1 MNKTAMI
8 SLSLI
13 ILFINDTHA
22 RPIEPKRRVGQDWKE
37 FQHQHCKWRMGH
49 TCKEVPEDEGKLPAR
64 TDEETALEV
73 GLGLLL
79 GGPTPQPRGFKF
91 SIGKLPIKPAT
102 KAPSPTRIHTAPKLS
117 ANTEKTAL
125 LSVSSKPKAKM
136 KVKRINGSIGY
147 LLGDPNAP
155 SFSGE
160 PQIKR
165 LNIDTS
171 ESNVDSDSGS
181 YYEYDTSSM
190 KESDIEDDN
199 YQQSEK
205 SKFTVIHRR
214 SPIQESEIEVVI
226 KEMESI
232 YSEDLWHET
241 NLDIHDE
248 IEKYNILSTN
258 KNISFQDYFAF
269 RDYTEAGYVRVN
281 NAIRSNNITPEV
293 KIEIEQLT
301 NALKSH
307 SDMNTSLK
315 NRSLKNLSY
324 DNIDIV
330 YRGEV
335 RNRAEFEAEIVEE
348 KTYSNDAFFSTT
360 SDEEYITNFNTED
373 LNDGEVNV
381 RYTIQYPKGLTY
393 STDVSSLLDNTEG
406 TRIFIPHSVF
416 LVTEIN
422 TIDNAT
428 IEVEIRAL
436 RGLGSKFTP
445 PPIQIN

>member
-1 MNKTAMI
+1 MNKIAMI
-8 SLSLI
+8 SLPLI

-37 FQHQHCKWRMGH
+37 FQHQHCKWRRGH

-64 TDEETALEV
+64 TDEEIALEV
-73 GLGLLL
+73 GLGILS

-91 SIGKLPIKPAT
+91 SIGKLPIKPTT
-102 KAPSPTRIHTAPKLS
+102 KALSPTRISTAPKLS

-125 LSVSSKPKAKM
+125 LSVSSKPKAKGIL
-136 KVKRINGSIGY
+136 KRINGSIGY
-147 LLGDPNAP
+147 LLGDPDAP

-160 PQIKR
+160 PPMKR

-171 ESNVDSDSGS
+171 ESNVDSDSDS

-232 YSEDLWHET
+232 YSEGFWHKT

-248 IEKYNILSTN
+248 IEKYNRLSTD
-258 KNISFQDYFAF
+258 KKISFQDYFAF

-281 NAIRSNNITPEV
+281 NAIRSNNITPEI

-301 NALKSH
+301 NALKRH
-307 SDMNTSLK
+307 SDINISLR
-315 NRSLKNLSY
+315 NRSFKHLSAENT
-324 DNIDIV
+324 DVV

-335 RNRAEFEAEIVEE
+335 RNKVDFETQVIEEEIV
-348 KTYSNDAFFSTT
+348 SNDAFFSTT
-360 SDEEYITNFNTED
+360 SEKEYAMSFNMDNLE
-373 LNDGEVNV
+373 DGEVNIL
-381 RYTIQYPKGLTY
+381 YTIHYPEGMTY
-393 STDVSSLLDNTEG
+393 STDISTLLENSEEA
-406 TRIFIPHSVF
+406 RIFLPHNIF
-416 LVTEIN
+416 LITEIK
-422 TIDNAT
+422 TIDNET
-428 IEVEIRAL
+428 IEVEMRAFG
-436 RGLGSKFTP
+436 GLKSKFVP
-445 PPIQIN
+445 LSSVSH

>member
-49 TCKEVPEDEGKLPAR
+49 TCKEVHEDEGKLPTR

-91 SIGKLPIKPAT
+91 SIGKLPIKPTT
-102 KAPSPTRIHTAPKLS
+102 KAPSPARISTAPKLS

-125 LSVSSKPKAKM
+125 LSVSSKPKAKGIL
-136 KVKRINGSIGY
+136 KRINGSIGY
-147 LLGDPNAP
+147 LLGDPDAP

-171 ESNVDSDSGS
+171 ESNVDSDSDS

-214 SPIQESEIEVVI
+214 NPIQESEIEVVI

-232 YSEDLWHET
+232 YSEEFWHET

-258 KNISFQDYFAF
+258 KSISFQDYFAF

-281 NAIRSNNITPEV
+281 NAVRSNNITPEV

-301 NALKSH
+301 NALNRH
-307 SDMNTSLK
+307 SDINISLR
-315 NRSLKNLSY
+315 NRSFKYLSAENT
-324 DNIDIV
+324 DVV

-335 RNRAEFEAEIVEE
+335 RNKVDFETQIIEE
-348 KTYSNDAFFSTT
+348 ETYSNESFFSTT
-360 SDEEYITNFNTED
+360 ETKEYAMSFNMDNLE
-373 LNDGEVNV
+373 DGEVNIL
-381 RYTIQYPKGLTY
+381 YTIHYPKGMTY
-393 STDVSSLLDNTEG
+393 STDISALLENNEE
-406 TRIFIPHSVF
+406 TRIFLPHNIF
-416 LVTEIN
+416 LITEIK
-422 TIDNAT
+422 TIDNET
-428 IEVEIRAL
+428 IEVEMRAFG
-436 RGLGSKFTP
+436 GLKSKFVP
-445 PPIQIN
+445 LSSVSH

>member
-49 TCKEVPEDEGKLPAR
+49 TCKEVHEDEGKLPTR
-64 TDEETALEV
+64 TDEKTALEV

-214 SPIQESEIEVVI
+214 SPIQE
-226 KEMESI
+226 
-232 YSEDLWHET
+232 
-241 NLDIHDE
+241 
-248 IEKYNILSTN
+248 
-258 KNISFQDYFAF
+258 
-269 RDYTEAGYVRVN
+269 
-281 NAIRSNNITPEV
+281 
-293 KIEIEQLT
+293 
-301 NALKSH
+301 
-307 SDMNTSLK
+307 
-315 NRSLKNLSY
+315 
-324 DNIDIV
+324 
-330 YRGEV
+330 
-335 RNRAEFEAEIVEE
+335 
-348 KTYSNDAFFSTT
+348 
-360 SDEEYITNFNTED
+360 
-373 LNDGEVNV
+373 
-381 RYTIQYPKGLTY
+381 
-393 STDVSSLLDNTEG
+393 
-406 TRIFIPHSVF
+406 
-416 LVTEIN
+416 
-422 TIDNAT
+422 
-428 IEVEIRAL
+428 
-436 RGLGSKFTP
+436 
-445 PPIQIN
+445 

>member
-49 TCKEVPEDEGKLPAR
+49 TCKEVHEDEGKLPTR

-73 GLGLLL
+73 GLGILL

-91 SIGKLPIKPAT
+91 SIGKLPIKPTT
-102 KAPSPTRIHTAPKLS
+102 KAPSPTRISTAPKLS

-125 LSVSSKPKAKM
+125 LSVSSKPKAKGIL
-136 KVKRINGSIGY
+136 KRINGSIGY

-232 YSEDLWHET
+232 YSEEFWHET

-248 IEKYNILSTN
+248 IEKYNRLSTN

-281 NAIRSNNITPEV
+281 NAMRSNNITPEV

-301 NALKSH
+301 NALNRH
-307 SDMNTSLK
+307 SDINISLR
-315 NRSLKNLSY
+315 NRSFKYLSAENT
-324 DNIDIV
+324 DVV

-335 RNRAEFEAEIVEE
+335 RNKVDFETQIIEE
-348 KTYSNDAFFSTT
+348 ETYSNESFFSTT
-360 SDEEYITNFNTED
+360 ETKEYAMSFNMDNLE
-373 LNDGEVNV
+373 DGEVNIL
-381 RYTIQYPKGLTY
+381 YTIHYPQGMTY
-393 STDVSSLLDNTEG
+393 STDISALLENNEE
-406 TRIFIPHSVF
+406 TRIFLPHNIF
-416 LVTEIN
+416 LITEIK
-422 TIDNAT
+422 TIDNET
-428 IEVEIRAL
+428 IEVEMRAFG
-436 RGLGSKFTP
+436 GLKSKFVP
-445 PPIQIN
+445 LSSVSH

>member
-49 TCKEVPEDEGKLPAR
+49 TCKEVHEDEGKLPTR

-91 SIGKLPIKPAT
+91 SIGKLPIKPTT
-102 KAPSPTRIHTAPKLS
+102 KAPSPTRISTAPKLS

-125 LSVSSKPKAKM
+125 LSVSSKPKAKGIL
-136 KVKRINGSIGY
+136 KRINGSIGY
-147 LLGDPNAP
+147 LLGDPDAP

-171 ESNVDSDSGS
+171 ESNVDSDSDS

-214 SPIQESEIEVVI
+214 NPIQESEIEVVI

-232 YSEDLWHET
+232 YSEEFWHET

-258 KNISFQDYFAF
+258 KSISFQDYFAF

-281 NAIRSNNITPEV
+281 NAVRSNNITPEV

-301 NALKSH
+301 NALNRH
-307 SDMNTSLK
+307 SDINISLR
-315 NRSLKNLSY
+315 NRSFKYLSAENT
-324 DNIDIV
+324 DVV

-335 RNRAEFEAEIVEE
+335 RNKVDFETQIIEE
-348 KTYSNDAFFSTT
+348 ETYSNESFFSTT
-360 SDEEYITNFNTED
+360 ETKEYAMSFNMDNLE
-373 LNDGEVNV
+373 DGEVNIL
-381 RYTIQYPKGLTY
+381 YTIHYPKGMTY
-393 STDVSSLLDNTEG
+393 STDISALLENNEE
-406 TRIFIPHSVF
+406 TRIFLPHNIF
-416 LVTEIN
+416 LITEIK
-422 TIDNAT
+422 TIDNET
-428 IEVEIRAL
+428 IEVEMRAFG
-436 RGLGSKFTP
+436 GLKSKFVP
-445 PPIQIN
+445 LSSVSH

>member
-165 LNIDTS
+165 LNIGTS

-232 YSEDLWHET
+232 YSEEFWHET

-281 NAIRSNNITPEV
+281 NAMRSNDITPEV

-301 NALKSH
+301 NALNRH
-307 SDMNTSLK
+307 SDINISLR
-315 NRSLKNLSY
+315 NRSFKYLSTENT
-324 DNIDIV
+324 DVV

-335 RNRAEFEAEIVEE
+335 RNKVDFETQIIEE
-348 KTYSNDAFFSTT
+348 ETYSNESFFSTT
-360 SDEEYITNFNTED
+360 ETKEYAMSFNMDNLE
-373 LNDGEVNV
+373 DGEVNIL
-381 RYTIQYPKGLTY
+381 YTIHYPKGMTY
-393 STDVSSLLDNTEG
+393 STDISAMLENNEE
-406 TRIFIPHSVF
+406 TRIFLPHNIF
-416 LVTEIN
+416 LITEIK
-422 TIDNAT
+422 TIDNET
-428 IEVEIRAL
+428 IEVEMRAFG
-436 RGLGSKFTP
+436 GLKSKFVP
-445 PPIQIN
+445 LSSVSH

>member
-49 TCKEVPEDEGKLPAR
+49 TCKEVHEDEGKLPTR

-91 SIGKLPIKPAT
+91 SIGKLPIKPTT
-102 KAPSPTRIHTAPKLS
+102 KAPSPTRISTAPKLS

-125 LSVSSKPKAKM
+125 LSVSSKPKAKGIL
-136 KVKRINGSIGY
+136 KRINGSIGY
-147 LLGDPNAP
+147 LLGDPNTP

-181 YYEYDTSSM
+181 YYEYDISSM
-190 KESDIEDDN
+190 KESDIEDVN
-199 YQQSEK
+199 YQQFEK
-205 SKFTVIHRR
+205 SKLTVIHRR

-232 YSEDLWHET
+232 YSEEFWHET

-258 KNISFQDYFAF
+258 KKISFQDYFAF

-281 NAIRSNNITPEV
+281 NAIRSNN
-293 KIEIEQLT
+293 
-301 NALKSH
+301 
-307 SDMNTSLK
+307 
-315 NRSLKNLSY
+315 
-324 DNIDIV
+324 
-330 YRGEV
+330 
-335 RNRAEFEAEIVEE
+335 
-348 KTYSNDAFFSTT
+348 
-360 SDEEYITNFNTED
+360 
-373 LNDGEVNV
+373 
-381 RYTIQYPKGLTY
+381 
-393 STDVSSLLDNTEG
+393 
-406 TRIFIPHSVF
+406 
-416 LVTEIN
+416 
-422 TIDNAT
+422 
-428 IEVEIRAL
+428 
-436 RGLGSKFTP
+436 
-445 PPIQIN
+445 

>member
-13 ILFINDTHA
+13 ILFINDTYA

-91 SIGKLPIKPAT
+91 SIGKLPIKPTAKT
-102 KAPSPTRIHTAPKLS
+102 PSPTRISTAPKLS
-117 ANTEKTAL
+117 ANTERTAL
-125 LSVSSKPKAKM
+125 LSVNSKPKAKGIL
-136 KVKRINGSIGY
+136 KRINGSIGY

-171 ESNVDSDSGS
+171 ESNVDSDSDS

-199 YQQSEK
+199 YQQYEK

-232 YSEDLWHET
+232 YSEEFWHET

-281 NAIRSNNITPEV
+281 NAMRSNNITPEV

-301 NALKSH
+301 NALNRH
-307 SDMNTSLK
+307 SDINISLR
-315 NRSLKNLSY
+315 NRSFKYLSAENT
-324 DNIDIV
+324 DVV

-335 RNRAEFEAEIVEE
+335 RNKVDFETQIIEE
-348 KTYSNDAFFSTT
+348 ETYSNESFFSTT
-360 SDEEYITNFNTED
+360 ETKEYAMSFNMDNLE
-373 LNDGEVNV
+373 DGEVNIL
-381 RYTIQYPKGLTY
+381 YTIHYPKGMTY
-393 STDVSSLLDNTEG
+393 STDISTLLENNEE
-406 TRIFIPHSVF
+406 TRIFLPHNIF
-416 LVTEIN
+416 LITEIK
-422 TIDNAT
+422 TIDNET
-428 IEVEIRAL
+428 IEVEMRAFG
-436 RGLGSKFTP
+436 GLKSKFVP
-445 PPIQIN
+445 LSSVSH

>member
-91 SIGKLPIKPAT
+91 SIGKLPIKPST
-102 KAPSPTRIHTAPKLS
+102 KAPSPARISTAPKLS

-125 LSVSSKPKAKM
+125 LSVSSKPKAKGIL
-136 KVKRINGSIGY
+136 KRINGSIGY
-147 LLGDPNAP
+147 LLGDPDAP

-171 ESNVDSDSGS
+171 ESNVDSDSDS

-214 SPIQESEIEVVI
+214 NPIQESEIEVVI

-232 YSEDLWHET
+232 YSEEFWHET

-258 KNISFQDYFAF
+258 KSISFQDYFAF

-281 NAIRSNNITPEV
+281 NAVRSNNITPEV

-301 NALKSH
+301 NALNRH
-307 SDMNTSLK
+307 SDINISLR
-315 NRSLKNLSY
+315 NRSFKYLSAENT
-324 DNIDIV
+324 DVV

-335 RNRAEFEAEIVEE
+335 RNKVDFETQIIEE
-348 KTYSNDAFFSTT
+348 ETYSNESFFSTT
-360 SDEEYITNFNTED
+360 ETKEYAMSFNMDNLE
-373 LNDGEVNV
+373 DGEVNIL
-381 RYTIQYPKGLTY
+381 YTIHYPKGMTY
-393 STDVSSLLDNTEG
+393 STDISALLENNEE
-406 TRIFIPHSVF
+406 TRIFLPHNIF
-416 LVTEIN
+416 LITEIK
-422 TIDNAT
+422 TIDNET
-428 IEVEIRAL
+428 IEVEMRAFG
-436 RGLGSKFTP
+436 GLKSKFVP
-445 PPIQIN
+445 LSSVSH

>member
-49 TCKEVPEDEGKLPAR
+49 TCKEVHEDEGKLPTR

-91 SIGKLPIKPAT
+91 SIGKLPIKPTT
-102 KAPSPTRIHTAPKLS
+102 KAPSPTRISTAPKLS

-125 LSVSSKPKAKM
+125 LSVSSKPKAKGIL
-136 KVKRINGSIGY
+136 KRINGSIGY
-147 LLGDPNAP
+147 LLGDPNTP

-171 ESNVDSDSGS
+171 ESNVDSDSDS

-232 YSEDLWHET
+232 YSEEFWHET

-258 KNISFQDYFAF
+258 KKISFQDYFAF

-281 NAIRSNNITPEV
+281 NAIRSNNITPEI

-301 NALKSH
+301 NALNRH
-307 SDMNTSLK
+307 SDINISLR
-315 NRSLKNLSY
+315 NRSFKYLSAENT
-324 DNIDIV
+324 DVV

-335 RNRAEFEAEIVEE
+335 RNKVDFETQIIEE
-348 KTYSNDAFFSTT
+348 ETYSNESFFSTT
-360 SDEEYITNFNTED
+360 ETKEYAMSFNMDNLE
-373 LNDGEVNV
+373 DGEVNIL
-381 RYTIQYPKGLTY
+381 YTIHYPKGMTY
-393 STDVSSLLDNTEG
+393 GTDISALLENNEE
-406 TRIFIPHSVF
+406 TRIFLPHNIF
-416 LVTEIN
+416 LITEIK
-422 TIDNAT
+422 TIDNET
-428 IEVEIRAL
+428 IEVEMRAFG
-436 RGLGSKFTP
+436 GLKSKFVP
-445 PPIQIN
+445 LSSVSH